1 MSGLVVI
8 GGSYAGVQ
16 AAISAREAG
25 YAEDIVMVSDEETLP
40 YQRPPLSKAYLLDGV
55 SEAGLVIRGEKF
67 FAEQRIELILGKR
80 AVRLDRTGAGVVFDD
95 GRILRCERIVIATG
109 SRARSL
115 PAAQGVAGVHYL
127 RSLADARSLKQAIE
141 TCAELVVI
149 GGGFIGLEVAASA
162 KKRGKNVVVVES
174 AERLI
179 SRALSPT
186 LSNFLYDAHRRR
198 GVDVRLGLSVDKIVK
213 TDARFEVHCA
223 GGERFACDTVLVGIG
238 GVANME
244 LAAEAGIV
252 CDNGIVVDEFGRTSV
267 PEVLS
272 AGDCAVYFNNVLGKR
287 IRLESVQHAQD
298 QAKSAGAAVA
308 GTLVPYTSV
317 PRFWSD
323 QYDLRLQMN
332 GLPDGNQ
339 MAVLRGSLEEEKFS
353 IFLYRDGK
361 LAAVESVNRPADQ
374 MITRKL
380 IAGSLSPSAEQAGDL
395 SFDLRTL
402 AP

>member
-25 YAEDIVMVSDEETLP
+25 YAEDIVMVSDEDSLP

-80 AVRLDRTGAGVVFDD
+80 AVRLDRTGAGVVLDD
-95 GRILRCERIVIATG
+95 GRTLRCERIVIATG

-115 PAAQGVAGVHYL
+115 AAAQGVAGVHSL

-141 TCAELVVI
+141 KCSELVVI

-213 TDARFEVHCA
+213 TD
-223 GGERFACDTVLVGIG
+223 
-238 GVANME
+238 
-244 LAAEAGIV
+244 
-252 CDNGIVVDEFGRTSV
+252 S
-267 PEVLS
+267 P
-272 AGDCAVYFNNVLGKR
+272 
-287 IRLESVQHAQD
+287 
-298 QAKSAGAAVA
+298 
-308 GTLVPYTSV
+308 
-317 PRFWSD
+317 
-323 QYDLRLQMN
+323 
-332 GLPDGNQ
+332 
-339 MAVLRGSLEEEKFS
+339 LRGSLRRRRTVCLRHRS
-353 IFLYRDGK
+353 RRHWRRCQHGDCRRGRNRLRQRDCRRRIRQD
-361 LAAVESVNRPADQ
+361 ER
-374 MITRKL
+374 
-380 IAGSLSPSAEQAGDL
+380 AGGA
-395 SFDLRTL
+395 LRRRL
-402 AP
+402 RRLLQ